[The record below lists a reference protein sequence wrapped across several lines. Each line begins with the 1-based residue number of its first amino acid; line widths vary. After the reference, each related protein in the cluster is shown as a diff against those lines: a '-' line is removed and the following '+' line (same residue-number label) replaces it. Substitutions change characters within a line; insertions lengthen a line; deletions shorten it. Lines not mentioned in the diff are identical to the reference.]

1 MSTSIL
7 PWVAQA
13 KTDSPW
19 SRLHWTLP
27 LALLICAVTFSLFAY
42 SMWRPVTHSP
52 DPVPVTAELVEL
64 PPPEQPQPKVRQ
76 KSIVQPRI
84 EPALQPEQPSAVPPT
99 PTQVVPPVTT
109 TPPSKPIVAMNV
121 NHGAQALIHPLPAI
135 PDELR
140 EEAMNEAATAR
151 FQIAVDGSTTVV
163 LVKPTQNPRLN
174 RLLLETLKNWKFMP
188 AIKEGKPVPSVE
200 VMVIRLNVD

>member
-7 PWVAQA
+7 PWTEQV

-19 SRLHWTLP
+19 RRLHWTLP
-27 LALLICAVTFSLFAY
+27 LALLICMVTFSLFAY
-42 SMWRPVTHSP
+42 SMWRPVIRSP

-64 PPPEQPQPKVRQ
+64 PPPEPPQPLVRQ
-76 KSIVQPRI
+76 KTIVQPRV
-84 EPALQPEQPSAVPPT
+84 EPALHPQPSAEPP
-99 PTQVVPPVTT
+99 PPAPVVPPVIAA
-109 TPPSKPIVAMNV
+109 PPSKPVIPMNE
-121 NHGAQALIHPLPAI
+121 NHGAQALIHPLPVI

-151 FQIAVDGSTTVV
+151 FQIGVDGSATVT

-174 RLLLETLKNWKFMP
+174 RLLLETLKTWRFMP
-188 AIKEGKPVPSVE
+188 AIKEGQPVPSVE
-200 VMVIRLNVD
+200 VMVIRLNVN

>member
-7 PWVAQA
+7 PFAQA
-13 KTDSPW
+13 GTDSPW
-19 SRLHWTLP
+19 RRLHWTLP

-42 SMWRPVTHSP
+42 SMWRPVIHSP
-52 DPVPVTAELVEL
+52 DPVPVTAELIEL
-64 PPPEQPQPKVRQ
+64 PPPEPPQPQVRQ
-76 KSIVQPRI
+76 KTIVQPRV
-84 EPALQPEQPSAVPPT
+84 EPVLQPQMSAAPPPPT
-99 PTQVVPPVTT
+99 PVVPPVTA
-109 TPPSKPIVAMNV
+109 PPSKPVVAMNE

-151 FQIAVDGSTTVV
+151 FQIAVDGSTTVT

-174 RLLLETLKNWKFMP
+174 RLLLETLKNWRFMP
-188 AIKEGKPVPSVE
+188 AIKDGNPVPSVE
-200 VMVIRLNVD
+200 VMVIRLNVN

>member
-13 KTDSPW
+13 GTDSPW
-19 SRLHWTLP
+19 RRLHWTLP

-42 SMWRPVTHSP
+42 SMWRPVIHSP

-64 PPPEQPQPKVRQ
+64 PPPEPPQPQVRQ
-76 KSIVQPRI
+76 KTIVQPRV
-84 EPALQPEQPSAVPPT
+84 EPALQAQPSAAPP
-99 PTQVVPPVTT
+99 PPAPVVPPSLH
-109 TPPSKPIVAMNV
+109 PPSKPVVAMNE

-151 FQIAVDGSTTVV
+151 FQIGVDGSATVA

-174 RLLLETLKNWKFMP
+174 RLLLETLKNWQFMP
-188 AIKEGKPVPSVE
+188 AIKEGQPVPSVE
-200 VMVIRLNVD
+200 VMVIRLNVN

>member
-7 PWVAQA
+7 PWVPQA

-42 SMWRPVTHSP
+42 SMWRPVIHSS
-52 DPVPVTAELVEL
+52 DPVPVTAELIEL
-64 PPPEQPQPKVRQ
+64 PPPEQPTPQVRQ
-76 KSIVQPRI
+76 KAIVQPRI
-84 EPALQPEQPSAVPPT
+84 EPALQPEQPS
-99 PTQVVPPVTT
+99 VVTSPVVQPVTT
-109 TPPSKPIVAMNV
+109 APPKPVVAMNE
-121 NHGAQALIHPLPAI
+121 NHGAQALIHPLPVI

-151 FQIAVDGSTTVV
+151 FQIAVDGTTTVT
-163 LVKPTQNPRLN
+163 LVTPTQNPRLN
-174 RLLLETLKNWKFMP
+174 RLLLDTLKNWRFMP
-188 AIKEGKPVPSVE
+188 AIKDGNPVPSVE
-200 VMVIRLNVD
+200 VMVIRLNVN